1 MSLPQNLKK
10 ACIKVTYTVL
20 FSEMLTNWRV
30 PVFSN
35 ALKKLI
41 KLLPKENLFCSRR
54 RSYSNFVCL
63 FCFNCLLIHETNYL
77 FPGAFIVWQNSNDF
91 LFQEER
97 DDETGVFTYKYIS
110 ATTNQAEYL
119 GVSSNCIDRNLYVNC
134 KKKTDG
140 VYSKRN
146 VRALWNF
153 YIFFSKVYNNS
164 RKIENVLSSVSLL

>member
-1 MSLPQNLKK
+1 MKSISNTKQSKLLCHFLRILKRLVLRLLILCSLARCWPIDEFLCS
-10 ACIKVTYTVL
+10 ATL
-20 FSEMLTNWRV
+20 
-30 PVFSN
+30 
-35 ALKKLI
+35 LKKLI

-110 ATTNQAEYL
+110 ATTNQAKYL

-134 KKKTDG
+134 TKKTDRRCLFKK
-140 VYSKRN
+140 KR
-146 VRALWNF
+146 
-153 YIFFSKVYNNS
+153 
-164 RKIENVLSSVSLL
+164 